1 MRTAQVSSA
10 EAEGFRSPFQCAKR
24 LEIQDMTDSGNP
36 REAAR
41 RWGINNDY
49 APLHDVLLGKPL
61 HYRWVEAGPIIG
73 RTFANAHK
81 TGAKF
86 DFELALAQHEEMV
99 AIYESNGVT
108 CHYLDSAPV
117 LHRNFFAR
125 DSSAM
130 TPWGALICHMQL
142 KVRRADYVTAIKFY
156 QDNNIPI
163 WQYATAGHFEGGD
176 FVILEP
182 GKVLI
187 GYCGERSEKE
197 GSEQV
202 AEFVLKEGWE
212 ALTAPI
218 SREFV
223 HMDGLVVPLAEKLLV
238 ACVDALEPWL
248 VQHLKD
254 WGFKFVDVPYG
265 EAKNLG
271 VNLVA
276 LGNDKVL
283 SMKGATGLN
292 EQMRALGFTVYDPDM
307 SMFTLGGGG
316 VHCLAQALRR
326 EEV

>member
-1 MRTAQVSSA
+1 MLKQASTS
-10 EAEGFRSPFQCAKR
+10 
-24 LEIQDMTDSGNP
+24 IN
-36 REAAR
+36 
-41 RWGINNDY
+41 WGINNDY
-49 APLHDVLLGKPL
+49 APLRHVLLGKPE
-61 HYRWVEAGPIIG
+61 YYQWVEAGPLIG
-73 RTFANAHK
+73 RTLANAHK
-81 TGAKF
+81 TGVKF
-86 DFELALAQHEEMV
+86 DLQTAMAQHTEMV
-99 AIYESNGVT
+99 SIYEDNGVV
-108 CHYLDSAPV
+108 CHYLEPDPV

-156 QDNNIPI
+156 QENHIPI

-187 GYCGERSEKE
+187 GYCGERSEQA

-202 AEFVLKEGWE
+202 AGFVRKAGWE
-212 ALTAPI
+212 ALTVPI

-223 HMDGLVVPLAEKLLV
+223 HMDGLVVPLDEKLLV
-238 ACVDALEPWL
+238 ACLDALEPWVVGQL
-248 VQHLKD
+248 TD
-254 WGFKFVDVPYG
+254 WGFRFVDVPYR

-276 LGNDKVL
+276 LGGGRVL
-283 SMKGATGLN
+283 SMKGATELN
-292 EQMRALGFTVYDPDM
+292 EKMRALGFTVHDPDM

-316 VHCLAQALRR
+316 VHCLSQALCRD
-326 EEV
+326 EV

>member
-1 MRTAQVSSA
+1 MNIHKGPVS
-10 EAEGFRSPFQCAKR
+10 
-24 LEIQDMTDSGNP
+24 
-36 REAAR
+36 
-41 RWGINNDY
+41 WGINNDY
-49 APLHDVLLGKPL
+49 APLSDVLLGKPEF
-61 HYRWVEAGPIIG
+61 YRWVEAGPLIG
-73 RTFANAHK
+73 RTLANAHK

-86 DFELALAQHEEMV
+86 DLQLAMAQHAEMV
-99 AIYESNGVT
+99 RIYEAAGVN
-108 CHYLDSAPV
+108 CHFLEADEV

-142 KVRRADYVTAIKFY
+142 KVRRADYVSVIKFY
-156 QDNNIPI
+156 QENNIQI
-163 WQYATAGHFEGGD
+163 WNFATAGHFEGGD

-202 AEFVLKEGWE
+202 AEFVRKEGWE
-212 ALTAPI
+212 AVTAPI

-223 HMDGLVVPLAEKLLV
+223 HMDGLVVPLADKLLV
-238 ACVDALEPWL
+238 ACLDALEPWVVDL
-248 VQHLKD
+248 LKG
-254 WGFKFVDVPYG
+254 WGFEFVDVAYR

-276 LGNDKVL
+276 LGNEKVL
-283 SMKGATGLN
+283 SMKGADELN
-292 EQMRALGFTVYDPDM
+292 GKMRALGFEVFEPDM

-316 VHCLAQALRR
+316 VHCLAQALCR